1 MCCVAARFGVLVGFG
16 VDVGLAV
23 LVGVA
28 VFVAVGRG
36 VEVLVG
42 AGGANVEQAEDRR
55 SNNSIVKESLES
67 VFLRCIHPPWSV
79 AVVNSK

>member
-1 MCCVAARFGVLVGFG
+1 VAARFGVLVGFG
-16 VDVGLAV
+16 VDEGRAV

-42 AGGANVEQAEDRR
+42 AGGANVEQADERK
-55 SNNSIVKESLES
+55 SNNNIMNDSLES
-67 VFLRCIHPPWSV
+67 VFLRCIHPPGNV
-79 AVVNSK
+79 AVVNSQ

>member
-1 MCCVAARFGVLVGFG
+1 MVGFG
-16 VDVGLAV
+16 VDVGLGV

-42 AGGANVEQAEDRR
+42 EGGANVEQADAKR
-55 SNNSIVKESLES
+55 STITIVNDSLES
-67 VFLRCIHPPWSV
+67 VILRCIFPPWDV
-79 AVVNSK
+79 AVLIFKG

>member
-1 MCCVAARFGVLVGFG
+1 

-23 LVGVA
+23 LVGVE
-28 VFVAVGRG
+28 VFVAVGWG

-55 SNNSIVKESLES
+55 RNNMIVNDSLES
-67 VFLRCIHPPWSV
+67 VFLRCIHPPWNV
-79 AVVNSK
+79 AVMNSK